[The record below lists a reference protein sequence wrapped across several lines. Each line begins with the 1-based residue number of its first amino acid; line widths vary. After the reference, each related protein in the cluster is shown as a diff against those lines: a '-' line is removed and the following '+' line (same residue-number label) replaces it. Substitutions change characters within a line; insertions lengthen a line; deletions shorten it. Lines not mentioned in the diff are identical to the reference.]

1 MSREVRR
8 VEPLPAPFVL
18 PDDVASHS
26 PLHGRVVFL
35 TLADEAAAGGLLEDL
50 RAHEGVRTTPG
61 PSRLFE
67 LGLLHPWA
75 SFHMASDVG
84 LAGLLTAREFLTLLR
99 GLGDDLLAPAL
110 LSGTVLVD
118 WSPQHA
124 DPRSIAAIRS
134 IYPDAV
140 VVTEPTTADDVL
152 SRLSAGLPP
161 LGPRLAQPASEAML
175 DQLLVVVGAG
185 RSGTTWL
192 EELLLAYDDIGG
204 LSGHE
209 TWLFHSL
216 RKLWSNQTGVD
227 GPGIGAWVDRDSFVR
242 ALRSY
247 CDGVLTAARHR
258 YAPQARFYV
267 EKTPAHAERLPEI
280 AAVYPDAWVVHLL
293 RDGRDVAR
301 SMSQVPF
308 FGVPDLT
315 DAAELWAR
323 VVRAV
328 RRAAPDVPRFRE
340 IRYEALHADPAA
352 VLHGLREWMH
362 AAPAREPEILA
373 DAITRRVSAHA
384 GTARPVGPDSWRS
397 LSRGDLA
404 AIYVGAGGELVRT
417 GYASR
422 AQMWRARLRSGAGL
436 GHRARK
442 SATTP
447 ANTEGSS
454 THGK

>member
-1 MSREVRR
+1 MLREVRR
-8 VEPLPAPFVL
+8 VEPLPSPFVL
-18 PDDVASHS
+18 PDDAARRS
-26 PLHGRVVFL
+26 PLHARVAFL
-35 TLADEAAAGGLLEDL
+35 ALVDESAARALLDDL
-50 RAHEGVRTTPG
+50 RAHDGVRTTPG

-99 GLGDDLLAPAL
+99 GLADALLSPAL
-110 LSGTVLVD
+110 QSGTVLVD
-118 WSPQHA
+118 WSPGHA
-124 DPRSIAAIRS
+124 DPRSLAAIGS

-140 VVTEPTTADDVL
+140 VVTEPTTADEVL
-152 SRLSAGLPP
+152 A
-161 LGPRLAQPASEAML
+161 RLAVRPAPVRPRRPDPPSDVMR
-175 DQLLVVVGAG
+175 DKLVVIVGAG

-192 EELLLAYDDIGG
+192 EGLLLAYDDFGG

-216 RKLWSNQTGVD
+216 RKLWSNQSGAE
-227 GPGIGAWVDRDSFVR
+227 GPGVGAWVDRDTFVR
-242 ALRSY
+242 ALRTY
-247 CDGVLTAARHR
+247 CDGVFGAARERH
-258 YAPQARFYV
+258 APQARFYV

-308 FGVPDLT
+308 FGVPALA
-315 DAAELWAR
+315 DAAGLWAR
-323 VVRAV
+323 VVRGV
-328 RRAAPDVPRFRE
+328 RRDALAVPRFRE
-340 IRYEALHADPAA
+340 VRYESLHAEPGA
-352 VLHGLREWMH
+352 VLHGLREWMR
-362 AAPAREPEILA
+362 AAPARNPATLA

-384 GTARPVGPDSWRS
+384 GTAQPVGPDSWRS
-397 LSRGDLA
+397 LPSRDLA
-404 AIYVGAGGELVRT
+404 AIYAAAGDELVRT

-422 AQMWRARLRSGAGL
+422 SQVWRARLRRGAWPGQ
-436 GHRARK
+436 RARK

-447 ANTEGSS
+447 ANAEGSS
-454 THGK
+454 TQGK